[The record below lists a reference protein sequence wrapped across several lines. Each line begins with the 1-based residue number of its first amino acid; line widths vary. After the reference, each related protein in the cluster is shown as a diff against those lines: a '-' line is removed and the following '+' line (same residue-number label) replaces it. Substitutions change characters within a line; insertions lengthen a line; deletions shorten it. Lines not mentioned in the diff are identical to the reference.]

1 MNSKWY
7 LVLLLALTCYAKSV
21 SNTVTLGPENQWK
34 YVTKFA
40 VDVGKGNWTMRAK
53 FLKGFGDGNDSVKV
67 TMLIYLDDNWDDT
80 LYIDSCT
87 EKADLAKRDRALRL
101 PTNGEWSAEIS
112 GTLSQK
118 VVPHVWYFVLA
129 DCKGELETKQ
139 RIKLELTLTNSD
151 GSHFSLEERG
161 LTYLYVIVFGV
172 FLATLWSN
180 LVKLIR
186 KFKKTEN
193 LETNLVLLNVSI
205 GCNFISIVFEI
216 IHIWV
221 YSYNGRGVVVID
233 FFSQAF
239 ETISYLIIT
248 ILFLLVASGW
258 TIKYKELPDADVF
271 VPVALLSVFMH
282 LLIVGLG
289 RVTDDTYYKFSD
301 YEGVPG
307 VLLIILRIGMWVW
320 FFINIRQQL
329 SETQGQVASFVLNF
343 SIVASLYFLG
353 VPILAIVSWLFRTYW
368 RQKIIT
374 IGSLV
379 IQTGIFFLLT
389 YLFSEKSTYY
399 KVSTMSQGIL
409 PGKIQ

>member
-1 MNSKWY
+1 M
-7 LVLLLALTCYAKSV
+7 
-21 SNTVTLGPENQWK
+21 
-34 YVTKFA
+34 
-40 VDVGKGNWTMRAK
+40 
-53 FLKGFGDGNDSVKV
+53 
-67 TMLIYLDDNWDDT
+67 
-80 LYIDSCT
+80 
-87 EKADLAKRDRALRL
+87 
-101 PTNGEWSAEIS
+101 
-112 GTLSQK
+112 
-118 VVPHVWYFVLA
+118 
-129 DCKGELETKQ
+129 
-139 RIKLELTLTNSD
+139 
-151 GSHFSLEERG
+151 
-161 LTYLYVIVFGV
+161 
-172 FLATLWSN
+172 
-180 LVKLIR
+180 
-186 KFKKTEN
+186 
-193 LETNLVLLNVSI
+193 
-205 GCNFISIVFEI
+205 
-216 IHIWV
+216 
-221 YSYNGRGVVVID
+221 VVID

-289 RVTDDTYYKFSD
+289 RVTDDSYYKFSD

-307 VLLIILRIGMWVW
+307 ILLIILRLGMWVW
-320 FFINIRQQL
+320 FFMNIRQQL
-329 SETQGQVASFVLNF
+329 SETQGQVAGFVFNF

-374 IGSLV
+374 IGNLI